1 MASWAGGRGAGLD
14 RVEPVAR
21 ARCGRAA
28 AGPARWRAG
37 SPEVDPH
44 PGQDVVEAHR
54 AARRGRAATG
64 RRAGAVGAHAL
75 AEEDA
80 EEVGELA
87 GVGGPEL
94 VADVAA
100 AEPVERARRSAPA
113 ARAWLIGL
121 PVRTELVVLLALG
134 GIAEDLVGLVDL
146 LELALGSRIARLGIG
161 VMLPGELAEGLLDL
175 SL

>member
-1 MASWAGGRGAGLD
+1 MGASGG
-14 RVEPVAR
+14 VPAR
-21 ARCGRAA
+21 RTVPA
-28 AGPARWRAG
+28 AGPVPAG
-37 SPEVDPH
+37 GPCTSEVDPH
-44 PGQDVVEAHR
+44 PGQDVVETHR
-54 AARRGRAATG
+54 ASWRGRAATG

-75 AEEDA
+75 AEEDS
-80 EEVGELA
+80 EEIGELA

-100 AEPVERARRSAPA
+100 AEPVKRSAMRSRGA
-113 ARAWLIGL
+113 GLADRL

-146 LELALGSRIARLGIG
+146 LEPALGSRIARLCIG